1 MIDSWNFSAKTNP
14 RYIGLVRG
22 KKERREKRAGC
33 GRSRGT
39 GLKMAYIIRPYRW
52 EKETGR
58 RRGHHVAGET
68 VEIIAGRK
76 EKWDKLGARR
86 RPRRHRTPS
95 HLWIESSYVAR
106 IGYVDKYSILK
117 ISILLA
123 MFIYTDQISNRKYR
137 IRKKKKKQKDR
148 ISVSMGRMY
157 GTASLTCVTYF
168 TCIEN
173 ERET

>member
-106 IGYVDKYSILK
+106 IGYVDKYSILYL
-117 ISILLA
+117 SFLPCL
-123 MFIYTDQISNRKYR
+123 FIRIKYP
-137 IRKKKKKQKDR
+137 IENIGLGRKKKKNRK
-148 ISVSMGRMY
+148 
-157 GTASLTCVTYF
+157 
-168 TCIEN
+168 IEYQFLW
-173 ERET
+173 EECTGPLR